1 MAAEHI
7 YYTLQDI
14 ERYLNGSMTPQ
25 EMHELEKAALTDP
38 LLADAIDG
46 YSNAN
51 KAATARH
58 LNEIAALLNKQETG
72 EAVVIPMA
80 TVKYNWWRWA
90 AAAGIMGILGF
101 SAWLLMHSGDQQ
113 AETIAKADTEIA
125 RADTVDRVAADN
137 NNTIVPDTNA
147 HKPIVDVPVLA
158 NTPSPPFTAKPNQPN
173 AAMVQGAAATQEKAS
188 AAASIT
194 ELHAPPTTLGDE
206 LVVGFSKQKQ
216 SPITGSTIMSSPV
229 QEQTERIRVAT
240 TASVARTSDEAKPA
254 FSGKITDNTGNPLR
268 GVSVISGSLATLTN
282 ANGSFH
288 LNVPEPVDSLN
299 IHIIAT
305 GYENEN
311 ATLFAGRTAGIAL
324 QPGQAGLN
332 EVVVVGYGTKKK
344 KAELGNYSQ
353 LKVEKLEQTEYP
365 FPDGGWA
372 HFYKE
377 LSEELGV
384 NETHANKL
392 LHIRFYVE
400 DGEPTDF
407 TVVKT
412 PDLAIAEKAITAIKK
427 GPKWKNYRKSKKA
440 EIKIRIE

>member
-51 KAATARH
+51 KAAAARH
-58 LNEIAALLNKQETG
+58 LNKIAALLNKQETS

-113 AETIAKADTEIA
+113 AETMAKADTEIA

-137 NNTIVPDTNA
+137 NHTIVPDTNA
-147 HKPIVDVPVLA
+147 HKTIVGVPLA
-158 NTPSPPFTAKPNQPN
+158 NTPYFPYNAKPNQPN
-173 AAMVQGAAATQEKAS
+173 AGKVQDMAATQEKIS
-188 AAASIT
+188 AAVSIT

-206 LVVGFSKQKQ
+206 LVVGSSKQKQ
-216 SPITGSTIMSSPV
+216 SPITGATIMSSPV

-240 TASVARTSDEAKPA
+240 TASAARTSDEAKPA
-254 FSGKITDNTGNPLR
+254 FRGKITDYTGNPLR
-268 GVSVISGSLATLTN
+268 GVSVISGSLATITN

-305 GYENEN
+305 GFENEN

-324 QPGQAGLN
+324 QPGQDGLD
-332 EVVVVGYGTKKK
+332 EVVVVGYGTKKN

-377 LSEELGV
+377 LSDELGV
-384 NETHANKL
+384 NETRANKL

-427 GPKWKNYRKSKKA
+427 GPKWKNYLKSKKA